1 MMRRVRW
8 SRWIGVLGLVC
19 AGVCAA
25 PVRAQRETDKRGSTA
40 QREYTPPPRPAPQRQ
55 VPQRQVP
62 QKQAAP
68 AAKAPLAAPA
78 GSATKPTMMI
88 DRQQPVGRRPNV
100 PQSPAQ
106 SPVQTSTSGQTPSQ
120 GRPGMYST
128 YTNGRGNGSGTTGSN
143 STSTSTTTTTKNSP
157 PSDGSSRGSA
167 SNGSK
172 PYTGSGQTQP
182 PVAVYEAGPPSGRQP
197 TGKQTPAPQ
206 PQVPPRKPRPIPV
219 AHNPPRPWVP
229 LHPAP
234 QPIIP
239 THVLPLLPLT
249 PTQEYQ
255 PSPLPVTSETSGAS
269 PFPAQQPASPAQQP
283 TAPSQQPTASAQ
295 QPASPTQQPTASTQ
309 QSTSGGGQP
318 QQTAGVKQS
327 QPPKVT
333 TDGEDTS
340 RPLIVPALT
349 LTATTIRPVVGKDVV
364 VVAALEPLL
373 PGASYRLN
381 WGDGSAV
388 EAVSG
393 RGTHRYAKAKMYK
406 VSATTVVG
414 SSELNHEILL
424 KVGPVISPAID
435 GLMAMLAGLGV
446 LMFHI
451 SAPKFS
457 VSFRRG
463 TPGVPEIRL
472 LTREPYASWSFEPGM
487 RSTEERITF
496 FKKRRKSG
504 SEQG

>member
-8 SRWIGVLGLVC
+8 MRWIRCTGVLGLVC
-19 AGVCAA
+19 AGVSAT
-25 PVRAQRETDKRGSTA
+25 PVTAQRATDNRGSTA
-40 QREYTPPPRPAPQRQ
+40 QREYTPPQRPAPQRPT
-55 VPQRQVP
+55 PQRQV
-62 QKQAAP
+62 AP
-68 AAKAPLAAPA
+68 AAKAPSAAPA
-78 GSATKPTMMI
+78 ASAAKPTMMI

-106 SPVQTSTSGQTPSQ
+106 TSTSGQPVSQ
-120 GRPGMYST
+120 GSPGMYST
-128 YTNGRGNGSGTTGSN
+128 YTNGRGNGSRTTGSD
-143 STSTSTTTTTKNSP
+143 STSTSTTTTPTTKNP
-157 PSDGSSRGSA
+157 QPSDGSSTGSA

-172 PYTGSGQTQP
+172 PSTGSGQTQP
-182 PVAVYEAGPPSGRQP
+182 PVAVYEASPPSDRQP
-197 TGKQTPAPQ
+197 TRQQTPAPQ
-206 PQVPPRKPRPIPV
+206 PQLPPRKPRPVPV

-234 QPIIP
+234 QPINP
-239 THVLPLLPLT
+239 TRGLPFLPTT
-249 PTQEYQ
+249 PTNEFQ
-255 PSPLPVTSETSGAS
+255 PSPLPVTTETSGAS
-269 PFPAQQPASPAQQP
+269 PFPAQQPTGPA
-283 TAPSQQPTASAQ
+283 
-295 QPASPTQQPTASTQ
+295 QQPTASTQ
-309 QSTSGGGQP
+309 QPSSPAQQPTSGVQQPAAPARQSTSGGGRS
-318 QQTAGVKQS
+318 QQTAGGQ
-327 QPPKVT
+327 QPRQT
-333 TDGEDTS
+333 TLTTGGEDTS
-340 RPLIVPALT
+340 RPLIVPVLT
-349 LTATTIRPVVGKDVV
+349 LSRKTNRPVVGKDVV

-393 RGTHRYAKAKMYK
+393 SGTHRYAKAKMYK

-446 LMFHI
+446 LMFHVS

-457 VSFRRG
+457 VSFRKG
-463 TPGVPEIRL
+463 TPGVPEIKL

-487 RSTEERITF
+487 RPTEERITF